1 MIYLQ
6 LFFVYLQIGAFAFG
20 GGYAAMPLIQ
30 SLVVEGK
37 GWLSMAEFAD
47 LTTIAEM
54 TPGPIAVNSAT
65 FVGQKM
71 AGLPGAVIC
80 TIGCILPSLIIVLI
94 LAYLYTKFSNLDI
107 VKIVLGQMRPAVVA
121 MIASAGLGILLMGL
135 FGTSVFAEIQFSSLR
150 LIGLCLFIVCFILL
164 RCKKAGPIQIIFLSA
179 VAGTILYC
187 VL

>member
-30 SLVVEGK
+30 SLVFEGK

-80 TIGCILPSLIIVLI
+80 TLGCILPSLIIVLI

-107 VKIVLGQMRPAVVA
+107 VKKVLGQMR
-121 MIASAGLGILLMGL
+121 ILLMGL
-135 FGTSVFAEIQFSSLR
+135 FGTSVLAEIQFSSLR
-150 LIGLCLFIVCFILL
+150 LIELCVFIACFILL

>member
-54 TPGPIAVNSAT
+54 TPGPIAVNSANVCRT
-65 FVGQKM
+65 EDGWF
-71 AGLPGAVIC
+71 ARCNCLHAWLYFTVIDHC
-80 TIGCILPSLIIVLI
+80 FDSSV
-94 LAYLYTKFSNLDI
+94 LYTKFSNLDI
-107 VKIVLGQMRPAVVA
+107 VKKVLGRCAPAVVA
-121 MIASAGLGILLMGL
+121 MIASGMGILLMGL
-135 FGTSVFAEIQFSSLR
+135 FGTSVFAKNSIGSLR
-150 LIGLCLFIVCFILL
+150 LIELCVFIACFILL
-164 RCKKAGPIQIIFLSA
+164 EM
-179 VAGTILYC
+179 
-187 VL
+187 